1 MKNSARK
8 AQDFNNTTLFLN
20 EVQQTKK
27 IVLNNISTMTNL
39 SFRLEKIIIIR
50 GNRALNPK

>member
-39 SFRLEKIIIIR
+39 SFRLEIIIIIR